1 MRVRRDDLIGAVG
14 CVLVAVRPVLPS
26 LAPFVLLRGDFMLAL
41 RVSNLVSFGML
52 FAAGRGYGYYS
63 PIYHQKRISL
73 CDTSLEVAL
82 SS

>member
-1 MRVRRDDLIGAVG
+1 
-14 CVLVAVRPVLPS
+14 
-26 LAPFVLLRGDFMLAL
+26 MLAL
-41 RVSNLVSFGML
+41 RVSFGML

-73 CDTSLEVAL
+73 CDTSLEVTL

>member
-1 MRVRRDDLIGAVG
+1 MGIRRDDLIGAVG
-14 CVLVAVRPVLPS
+14 CVLVAVISVLPS
-26 LAPFVLLRGDFMLAL
+26 LAPFVVREGATSCKAL
-41 RVSNLVSFGML
+41 RVSFGML

-73 CDTSLEVAL
+73 CDTSLEVTL

>member
-1 MRVRRDDLIGAVG
+1 VRVRRDDLIRAVG

-41 RVSNLVSFGML
+41 RVSNLVLFGML

-73 CDTSLEVAL
+73 CDTSLEVTL